1 MAGWR
6 EGRHADDVD
15 VIAKASAPP
24 RITGEDKPSRVDGP
38 NKRSRQPPR
47 CRVNQTS
54 AMMRER

>member
-6 EGRHADDVD
+6 EGMDTDDVD
-15 VIAKASAPP
+15 VIAKTNAPP
-24 RITGEDKPSRVDGP
+24 RITGEDTLSRVDGP

-47 CRVNQTS
+47 RRVNQTS